1 MVDPP
6 ISLQRIRELLP
17 HRYPILMVDRV
28 LEISDDTI
36 VAEKLVSS
44 NEPFFLGHFPD
55 NPIMPGVLIVEAI
68 AQAAGIWDAL
78 RQPDRTK
85 RGMAL
90 VGIDNVRFRRPVVP
104 GDVLRLTA
112 RFIRRRREITQ
123 FEGTATVAGER
134 AVNAMIMAAFVNW
147 GETS

>member
-1 MVDPP
+1 MADPP
-6 ISLQRIRELLP
+6 ISIQRIRELLP

-28 LEISDDTI
+28 LEIGDDI
-36 VAEKLVSS
+36 IIAEKLVSS
-44 NEPFFLGHFPD
+44 NEPFFPGHFPG

-90 VGIDNVRFRRPVVP
+90 VGMDRVRFRRPVVP

-123 FEGTATVAGER
+123 FEGTATVDGER

-147 GETS
+147 GGTS